1 MVFDDD
7 GGALGRMPVHRLLG
21 GEHLARVTDAPVE
34 VVGIGVHDDAVAP
47 DVHVVA
53 DGDSFLR
60 PKAGRRH
67 PDVVS
72 HLYHRACPLRH
83 DASALVAAERVD
95 VVVGGEDEVI
105 PYPHMRLGMNVEV
118 DMVEY
123 PRPFP
128 QVPPS
133 HSQPEAHAVEADE
146 EMATEEAGEVEEF
159 AENLSL

>member
-7 GGALGRMPVHRLLG
+7 GGALGGMPVHRLLG
-21 GEHLARVTDAPVE
+21 GEHLAGVTDAPVE
-34 VVGIGVHDDAVAP
+34 VVGIRIHDDAVAP

-53 DGDSFLR
+53 DGDTFLR
-60 PKAGRRH
+60 PEAWGGH

-83 DASALVAAERVD
+83 DASTLVAAERVD

-105 PYPHMRLGMNVEV
+105 AYPHVRLGMDVEV

-133 HSQPEAHAVEADE
+133 HSLRKAHAVVADE
-146 EMATEEAGEVEEF
+146 EVAAEEAGEMEEF